1 MVQSLS
7 VATKPSPVAGDLSE
21 SWRVL
26 RERYALLLVDRLRL
40 DDPLRAVAI
49 HALQGGKR
57 IRPMLAELLG
67 RALGA
72 PQDAVADVAV
82 AVEYLHTAS
91 VMLDDLPCMDDAV
104 ERREVPAAHVRFSEA
119 EVILTAVALLSRS
132 YAVLLLAPV
141 RLEDCRGMTLL
152 ASETVAGAMALGQ
165 AMELAPGGVPSPG
178 AIQRIHEQK
187 TASLFGLLGRLVSG
201 CAEASAGVTEKV
213 VTYTTLLGRAYQ
225 IMDDIED
232 RNEPGEA
239 RANLARVGSVED
251 AGAEARERLA
261 AARRIIADI
270 DATGELGAFVG
281 WLEQRVTPGEA

>member
-1 MVQSLS
+1 ELVCARRYRARLGVRRSRIDPRGGLPGRRTVPALVGFAPTGMVQSLS

-152 ASETVAGAMALGQ
+152 ASETVAGA
-165 AMELAPGGVPSPG
+165 
-178 AIQRIHEQK
+178 
-187 TASLFGLLGRLVSG
+187 
-201 CAEASAGVTEKV
+201 
-213 VTYTTLLGRAYQ
+213 
-225 IMDDIED
+225 
-232 RNEPGEA
+232 
-239 RANLARVGSVED
+239 
-251 AGAEARERLA
+251 
-261 AARRIIADI
+261 
-270 DATGELGAFVG
+270 
-281 WLEQRVTPGEA
+281 